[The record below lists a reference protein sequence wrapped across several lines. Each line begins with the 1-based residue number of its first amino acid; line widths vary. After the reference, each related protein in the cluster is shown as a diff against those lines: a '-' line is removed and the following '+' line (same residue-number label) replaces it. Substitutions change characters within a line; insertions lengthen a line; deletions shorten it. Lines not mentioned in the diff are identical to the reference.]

1 MERMT
6 SSKNRK
12 SIETLQYAA
21 IYGAAFLTIGALV
34 WILAYIVSKGIGH
47 INLDFITKMP
57 RGDKGGIYP
66 MIINTITMIVVSIGI
81 ATPIG
86 ILSAIYL
93 VEYAKPGKVVNV
105 IRFATESLAGIPSII
120 YGLFGMMFFVTT
132 LDMGWSI
139 IAGSLTVS
147 IMLLPTII
155 RTTEEALIAVPNSWR
170 EASLGLG
177 ASKLRTVFRIIVP
190 SALPG
195 ILVAVILSIGR
206 VIGESAAI
214 YLTAG
219 MVPRIAKTLFDSG
232 RTLTVHMFLLAK
244 EGISFDKAYATAT
257 VLIIVIL
264 AVNLTARTIVNQV
277 SRRLEQ

>member
-1 MERMT
+1 MT
-6 SSKNRK
+6 KINARNQK
-12 SIETLQYAA
+12 EKV
-21 IYGAAFLTIGALV
+21 IYGLIYLSAALTIGALV
-34 WILAYIVSKGIGH
+34 WILAYIISRGIGH
-47 INLDFITKMP
+47 VNFDFITKMP
-57 RGDKGGIYP
+57 RGDKGGIFP
-66 MIINTITMIVVSIGI
+66 MIINTLYLIFVSIGI

-86 ILSAIYL
+86 IMSAIYL
-93 VEYAKPGKVVNV
+93 VEYAKPGKVVNI

-139 IAGSLTVS
+139 IAGALTVS

-155 RTTEEALIAVPNSWR
+155 RTTEEALIAVPGAWR

-177 ASKLRTVFRIIVP
+177 ASKLRTVWRIIIP

-195 ILVAVILSIGR
+195 ILVAIILSVGR

-219 MVPRIAKTLFDSG
+219 MVPRLAKSVFDSG

-244 EGISFDKAYATAT
+244 EGISFDLAYATAT
-257 VLIIVIL
+257 VLIVVIL
-264 AVNLTARTIVNQV
+264 VINLLAKFVV
-277 SRRLEQ
+277 SKVTQKLES

>member
-1 MERMT
+1 MT
-6 SSKNRK
+6 KINVRNQK
-12 SIETLQYAA
+12 EKV
-21 IYGAAFLTIGALV
+21 IYGLIYLSAALTIGALV
-34 WILAYIVSKGIGH
+34 WILAYIISRGIGH
-47 INLDFITKMP
+47 VNFDFITKMP
-57 RGDKGGIYP
+57 RGDKGGIFP
-66 MIINTITMIVVSIGI
+66 MIINTLYLIFVSIGI

-86 ILSAIYL
+86 IMSAIYL
-93 VEYAKPGKVVNV
+93 VEYAKPGKVVNI

-139 IAGSLTVS
+139 IAGALTVS

-155 RTTEEALIAVPNSWR
+155 RTTEEALIAVPGAWR

-177 ASKLRTVFRIIVP
+177 ASKLRTVWRIIIP

-195 ILVAVILSIGR
+195 ILVAIILSVGR

-219 MVPRIAKTLFDSG
+219 MVPRLAKSVFDSG

-244 EGISFDKAYATAT
+244 EGISFDLAYATAT
-257 VLIIVIL
+257 VLIVVIL
-264 AVNLTARTIVNQV
+264 VINLLAKFVV
-277 SRRLEQ
+277 SKVTQKLES